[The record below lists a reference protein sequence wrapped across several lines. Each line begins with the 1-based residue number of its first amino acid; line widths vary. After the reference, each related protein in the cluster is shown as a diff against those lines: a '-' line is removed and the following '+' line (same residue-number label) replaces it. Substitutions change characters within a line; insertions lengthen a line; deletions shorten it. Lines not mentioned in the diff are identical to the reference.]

1 MNRIIP
7 LGIKQICRKVQATA
21 CVCFVFTSHLTAAV
35 SDGGVA
41 LLPTMRDSAGH
52 AVLTDGSDPT
62 KAGVKVVQ
70 QWHGNILRSKLVNTG
85 KQAVGVKEVVLF
97 AGEHG
102 LRGTTPFYAE
112 GFQMLAQNGGTL
124 AHPEDWGSFSDRG
137 HYMLPE
143 PPGYR
148 SVYGMLVLH
157 PTNEPALLLGFTS
170 CHRFVGRFDISANR
184 LQIVQDAENLQ
195 LAPGQ
200 CWQLEDFML
209 ATNTSTVELE
219 TELAGA
225 IEKNHPHQLF
235 NPEPTGWCSWYFY
248 YEHVTAQDIYANL
261 DFIAAQ
267 LPCLKYIQIDDGY
280 QPWMGDWLEP
290 GISFGGNV
298 REVIQRIHQRGFEP
312 AIWVAPFISSPES
325 KLFQSH
331 PDWFIQDQ
339 QAKPLRSD
347 TVSFGGWRQG
357 PWYCLDGTNPGAQK
371 YLEQVFR
378 TMRETWGCSY
388 FKLDANFWGAIQG
401 GRFHDPNA
409 TRVEAYRR
417 GMAAIR
423 QGAGNAFILGCN
435 HPLWPSFGLIDGSRS
450 SMDIDRSWN
459 KFTTV
464 GKQSLRR
471 NWQNRRFWWND
482 PDCMLLTGKL
492 TENEFMFHATLI
504 YATGGM
510 VLSGDD
516 LTQLSPV
523 HLALLSKLLPP
534 TGIAAQF
541 EGAGFDIGHVVLP
554 GREMIVVFN
563 WGDQPAD
570 RVVHLP
576 KKSNLKDYWTEAELG
591 EHKGEY
597 IVSQLPAH
605 SARLLVQTSAPAR

>member
-1 MNRIIP
+1 MNQIIP
-7 LGIKQICRKVQATA
+7 CGIKRMCRTVQATA
-21 CVCFVFTSHLTAAV
+21 VVCLFLAGQLTVAAG
-35 SDGGVA
+35 DGSAA
-41 LLPTMRDSAGH
+41 LLQMIRDSVAH
-52 AVLTDGSDPT
+52 AVLTDGSDPA

-85 KQAVGVKEVVLF
+85 KRVVRVKEVVLF

-102 LRGTTPFYAE
+102 LPGTTPFYAE

-124 AHPEDWGSFSDRG
+124 AQPEDWGSFSDRG
-137 HYMLPE
+137 HYKLPE
-143 PPGYR
+143 PAGYR

-170 CHRFVGRFDISANR
+170 CHRFVGRFDLAADR
-184 LQIVQDAENLQ
+184 LRIVQDAENLQ

-200 CWQLEDFML
+200 SWQLEEFIL
-209 ATNTSTVELE
+209 ATNASTVELE
-219 TELAGA
+219 TDLAGA
-225 IEKNHPHQLF
+225 IEKNHSHQLF
-235 NPEPTGWCSWYFY
+235 NPEPTGWCSWYYY
-248 YEHVTAQDIYANL
+248 YEHVTAQDIYTNL
-261 DFIAAQ
+261 DFIAAY
-267 LPCLKYIQIDDGY
+267 LPRLKYIQIDDGY

-290 GISFGGNV
+290 GNSFGGNV
-298 REVIQRIHQRGFEP
+298 REVIERIRQRGFEP
-312 AIWVAPFISSPES
+312 AIWLAPYVASPES

-339 QAKPLRSD
+339 QGKPLRSD

-378 TMRETWGCSY
+378 TMREIWGCTY

-417 GMAAIR
+417 GMEAIR

-450 SMDIDRSWN
+450 SMDIDRSW
-459 KFTTV
+459 KTFATV

-471 NWQNRRFWWND
+471 NWQNSRLWWND
-482 PDCMLLTGKL
+482 PDCVLLTGKL
-492 TENEFMFHATLI
+492 PENEFMFHATLI

-516 LTQLSPV
+516 LTQLSPA
-523 HLALLSKLLPP
+523 HLAVLKKLLPP
-534 TGIAAQF
+534 TGVAARF
-541 EGAGFDIGHVVLP
+541 EDGRFDIGHIQLS
-554 GREMIVVFN
+554 GSEMIALFN
-563 WGDQPAD
+563 WGDEPTD
-570 RVVHLP
+570 RIIHLR
-576 KKSNLKDYWTEAELG
+576 KESKITDFWTGMDLG
-591 EHKGEY
+591 EHVGDYMMPKM
-597 IVSQLPAH
+597 PAH
-605 SARLLVQTSAPAR
+605 SARLLEIKTSP